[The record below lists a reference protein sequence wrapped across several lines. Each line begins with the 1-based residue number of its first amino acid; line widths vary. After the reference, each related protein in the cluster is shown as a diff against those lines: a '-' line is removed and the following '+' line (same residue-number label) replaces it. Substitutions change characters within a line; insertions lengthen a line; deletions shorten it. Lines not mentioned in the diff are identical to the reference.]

1 MSIKKV
7 SKEQPDK
14 FEFSDENLNL
24 AKKIVYYVDTSNK
37 VIGVLNTIEDMSKA
51 NSSSVIRALKNKYK
65 YHIQMVNAALI

>member
-1 MSIKKV
+1 MEKKI
-7 SKEQPDK
+7 SKH
-14 FEFSDENLNL
+14 DEYVDL